1 MLEPE
6 LAETI
11 ERDHAALRALILG
24 DAEPKKAMFSR
35 RDDVVLANPL
45 QPPVRGRRAVEDV
58 LDGIGAAFRDGEHH
72 GFERVADYSSGEL
85 AYVHEIERGR
95 VGHAETGDELQPF
108 ALRVTQVWRR
118 EGGGWKI
125 ALRHADPTTA
135 PRAFRDITA

>member
-1 MLEPE
+1 MLEPD

-11 ERDHAALRALILG
+11 EQDRAALRALILG

-35 RDDVVLANPL
+35 ARVRPRDRA
-45 QPPVRGRRAVEDV
+45 RR
-58 LDGIGAAFRDGEHH
+58 
-72 GFERVADYSSGEL
+72 
-85 AYVHEIERGR
+85 
-95 VGHAETGDELQPF
+95 
-108 ALRVTQVWRR
+108 RR